1 MELFQNP
8 IRHREEL
15 TFSMEGVAEREQ
27 TLFKSFVRLLDHRTH
42 QRWSWRAEGADLR
55 VLGAAASTAQQAGN
69 AAVLILG
76 AGSSTDGHRLS
87 LPIHAD
93 ALERELNLIGS
104 LLAARPSAP
113 GLQDAAVLLEDR
125 VHLARWPTTEL
136 LGSRDRIRL
145 ATLMTGRP
153 MSLQQVEA
161 LSGVDHAACLA
172 FVKAL
177 ADAGI
182 LEHEPATESR
192 PAPLVATTVP
202 VQSGLLS
209 RIRSRLGLGAH

>member
-1 MELFQNP
+1 MESFQNP
-8 IRHREEL
+8 VRNRDQL
-15 TFSMEGVAEREQ
+15 TFSLEGVAEREQ

-42 QRWSWRAEGADLR
+42 QRWAWCAQGADLR
-55 VLGAAASTAQQAGN
+55 VVGAAAMVSQHPGS

-76 AGSSTDGHRLS
+76 AGTPADGHRLS

-93 ALERELNLIGS
+93 ALERELNLIGA
-104 LLAARPSAP
+104 LIAVRPAAQ
-113 GLQDAAVLLEDR
+113 GQHDAGVLLEDR
-125 VHLARWPTTEL
+125 VHLARWPTPEL
-136 LGSRDRIRL
+136 LTSRDRIRL

-153 MSLQQVEA
+153 ISLQQVEN

-182 LEHEPATESR
+182 LEHEPASESR
-192 PAPLVATTVP
+192 PAPLVATPVA